1 MEVTDA
7 LVRHVARLARLD
19 LTEAEVAATR
29 EKLARVLAHVEA
41 ITKVDVGDA
50 AAAADARDA
59 VPAASLRPD
68 EPRPGLSR
76 EDALSNAP
84 ATDRVFFLVPKV
96 LEGD

>member
-1 MEVTDA
+1 MEVTDE
-7 LVRHVARLARLD
+7 LVRHVARLARLELSD
-19 LTEAEVAATR
+19 AEVAATR

-41 ITKVDVGDA
+41 ISNVDVGDA

-68 EPRPGLSR
+68 APKPGLSR
-76 EDALSNAP
+76 EEALANAP

>member
-1 MEVTDA
+1 MEVTDE
-7 LVRHVARLARLD
+7 LVRHVARLARLE
-19 LTEAEVAATR
+19 LSEAEVAATR

-41 ITKVDVGDA
+41 IARVDVGDA
-50 AAAADARDA
+50 SAAADARNA

-68 EPRPGLSR
+68 VPCPGLTR
-76 EDALSNAP
+76 EQALANAP

>member
-1 MEVTDA
+1 MEVTDE
-7 LVRHVARLARLD
+7 LVRHVARLARLELSD
-19 LTEAEVAATR
+19 AEVKEMR

-41 ITKVDVGDA
+41 IAKVDVGDA
-50 AAAADARDA
+50 AAAADARSA

-68 EPRPGLSR
+68 AATPGLTR
-76 EDALSNAP
+76 EEALANAP